1 MARWMLFILF
11 LVAVAMAMA
20 KKEKGSK
27 LKEKN
32 SAPSKEESG
41 AQRVSTI
48 ASKSPYTFL
57 TDKNFTTFV
66 ANRPRNY
73 YAVIMFTAL
82 DPRYQC
88 AVCSRARDVYVEVS
102 KFYEDQF
109 DFQSEETEKRLAFFV
124 IDVDSG
130 RNTFNDMGLET
141 VPRIFALP
149 PLDIDAPKIKVG
161 DFEVNSQSL
170 LDGPSAFLEQISG
183 ATGVKV
189 VPTQN
194 PWQYIL
200 IICAIAYLLA
210 YVASAASF
218 KPSEAVFWYRSPKIW
233 VLVSIVCFIVG
244 VSGSIFCVIR
254 SAPLV
259 GRYQGRGLT
268 IFAGQGRD
276 QYLLEGL
283 IIGLLTVGCGV
294 AGAMMVGASKIKS
307 PEPLT
312 KHIGV
317 ILALA
322 LFVVFSLEIAD
333 LYKLKT
339 GWYQVKDTLPPWM
352 WAWMSGSVKKSTGLI
367 KRMLRLSEV
376 FINEY
381 STLGGFKKKAKS
393 ILLDYVSRKVFG
405 SSS

>member
-1 MARWMLFILF
+1 MARWLFLALF
-11 LVAVAMAMA
+11 LVAMTIASA
-20 KKEKGSK
+20 KKSKGSK
-27 LKEKN
+27 GSGKDT
-32 SAPSKEESG
+32 SSKEESG

-73 YAVIMFTAL
+73 YAIIMFTAL

-88 AVCSRARDVYVEVS
+88 GVCSRARNVYVEAS
-102 KFYEDQF
+102 KFYEEQF
-109 DFQSEETEKRLAFFV
+109 SFLTEETKKRLAFFV

-170 LDGPSAFLEQISG
+170 LDGSAAFLEQIG
-183 ATGVKV
+183 ETTGVKV

-200 IICAIAYLLA
+200 VICVIAYLLA

-218 KPSEAVFWYRSPKIW
+218 KPSEAVLWYRSPKIW
-233 VLVSIVCFIVG
+233 VLVSVACFIVG

-283 IIGLLTVGCGV
+283 IVGLLTVGCGI
-294 AGAMMVGASKIKS
+294 AGMMMIGASKIKS

-312 KHIGV
+312 RHIGV
-317 ILALA
+317 ILALS
-322 LFVVFSLEIAD
+322 LFVVLSLEIAE

-339 GWYQVKDTLPPWM
+339 GWYQVKDTLPPGM
-352 WAWMSGSVKKSTGLI
+352 WAWMSGSVKKSTGLV
-367 KRMLRLSEV
+367 KRMFRLSEV

-381 STLGGFKKKAKS
+381 STFGGFKKKAKS
-393 ILLDYVSRKVFG
+393 IILDYLSRRLFG
-405 SSS
+405 NA